1 MDDFGTILL
10 FLFIGIIGF
19 LFYFLPSIL
28 GFVRHQPNKTAI
40 LILNIFLGWSFIGW
54 IVALVWAFK
63 KEAQPVQVVNNYNPP
78 TQPPM
83 Q

>member
-1 MDDFGTILL
+1 MDDFGAVLL

-28 GFVRHQPNKTAI
+28 GFARHQPNKTAI

-54 IVALVWAFK
+54 IIALVWAFK